1 MRISILGAGAIG
13 CYFAAQLHASGADV
27 EVIARGATLDAIR
40 ARGITIEA
48 QTGTH
53 VRVPACAIEDA
64 RTTDVLISCVKAYA
78 IPSLGR
84 DIARLVTADGIW
96 LCTVNG
102 LPWWYGDSP
111 LNTVDPLGQLR
122 AQFPIARAAGCVA
135 YLASEITAPGVVSF
149 NSGKGLIAGMADSSS
164 STRLEGVARIL
175 TDAGI
180 ATSTTSDIRSAVWN
194 KLFGNVGL
202 NPMSALTGCTVDQL
216 LADPELKDLLVD
228 VITEAMAVARVEGAV
243 VESDAVRRVAFMARL
258 GSFRTSML
266 QDAQAGR
273 PLELDAILGAVLEV
287 AARRRVD
294 VAASR
299 RLYALAAPFA
309 RSQGLMPV

>member
-13 CYFAAQLHASGADV
+13 CYFAAQLQASGADV

-40 ARGITIEA
+40 AHGITIEG
-48 QTGTH
+48 QTVSQ

-64 RTTDVLISCVKAYA
+64 RTAEILISCVKAYA
-78 IPSLGR
+78 IPGLGR
-84 DIARLVTADGIW
+84 DIARLVTADGMW

-102 LPWWYGDSP
+102 LPWWYGDTP
-111 LNTVDPLGQLR
+111 LNAVDPGGRIR

-149 NSGKGLIAGMADSSS
+149 NSGKGLIVGMADSSS
-164 STRLEGVARIL
+164 SSRLESVARIL

-180 ATSTTSDIRSAVWN
+180 ATTTTNDIGSAVWN
-194 KLFGNVGL
+194 NVGL
-202 NPMSALTGCTVDQL
+202 NPMSALTGCTVDQI

-228 VITEAMAVARVEGAV
+228 VITEAMTIARAEAAV
-243 VESDAVRRVAFMARL
+243 VESDAERRVAFMARL
-258 GSFRTSML
+258 GSFRPSML
-266 QDAQAGR
+266 QDAQARR
-273 PLELDAILGAVLEV
+273 PLELDAILGAVLEI

-294 VAASR
+294 MPASR
-299 RLYALAAPFA
+299 RLYAIAAPFA